1 MISDEKKR
9 QICMALY
16 SALAQDKVDFS
27 TGTVKS
33 EFSREQISYVKELLF
48 IFGTLG
54 PVRDKVRGWLKDF
67 KLDQAAGI
75 HKSNNPEMLWKT
87 VDKTVGGKYGIP
99 ESRVRKARGTM
110 RKIYRQSG
118 HTPKYRKGA
127 STIDEVQLSKV
138 DFENIFDLFPG
149 IQK

>member
-1 MISDEKKR
+1 MISDSDKW

-33 EFSREQISYVKELLF
+33 KFSREQISYVKELLF
-48 IFGTLG
+48 IFGTPG
-54 PVRDKVRGWLKDF
+54 FVRDKSRGWLKDV
-67 KLDQAAGI
+67 KLDQAAQI
-75 HKSNNPEMLWKT
+75 HKSNHPELLWKT
-87 VDKTVGGKYGIP
+87 VDKTVGDKYGIP

-110 RKIYRQSG
+110 RKLYRQTG
-118 HTPKYRKGA
+118 QTPEYRKGA
-127 STIDEVQLSKV
+127 LIMDDVQLSKG
-138 DFENIFDLFPG
+138 DFENIFDLFPE